1 MVGAA
6 FSCLTACSGVLDPAG
21 PIGAGNR
28 ILLLNSL
35 AIMLAIVIPTIV
47 ALLAF
52 ALWFRA
58 SNDKATYRPDW
69 AFSGRIEL
77 IVWSIPVLVVLFL
90 SGVIWIGSHQLDPAT
105 PIKSRTKAI
114 EVQVVSLDWKWLFLY
129 PGQNVASVNRLVVPA
144 GVPIHFT
151 LTSASVMNAFFV
163 PRLGSMIYTMN
174 GMTTQ
179 LYLQAD
185 RPGTYYGQSAHFSGD
200 GFANMHFQVD
210 AVSPAMFAGWAAS
223 ARGAGPVLDRAGYEA
238 LAKPTLGAA
247 PTTYRAVDPRLF
259 DAIVRQVIPPATG
272 PRPKASP
279 QPAPAT

>member
-1 MVGAA
+1 MVCCVGLLLALSGCA
-6 FSCLTACSGVLDPAG
+6 GVLDPAG

-28 ILLLNSL
+28 ILLLNAL

-47 ALLAF
+47 ALLVFAF
-52 ALWFRA
+52 WFRA
-58 SNDKATYRPDW
+58 SNPRATYRPDW

-77 IVWSIPVLVVLFL
+77 IVWSIPALVVLFL

-105 PIKSRTKAI
+105 PIRSRTKAL

-129 PGQNVASVNRLVVPA
+129 PGQGMASVNRLVVPV
-144 GVPIHFT
+144 GVPVHFT

-174 GMTTQ
+174 GMATQ
-179 LYLQAD
+179 LNLQAD

-210 AVSPAMFAGWAAS
+210 AVPPAQFEGWVAS
-223 ARGAGPVLDRAGYEA
+223 VRGAGPVLDRAGYDA
-238 LAKPTLGAA
+238 LARPTLGAPA
-247 PTTYRAVDPRLF
+247 MTYRAIDPRLF
-259 DAIVRQVIPPATG
+259 DAVVRQAIPPASG
-272 PRPKASP
+272 PVVQASP
-279 QPAPAT
+279 KPRA